1 MLIHGPP
8 KVSDLGSRLLGGL
21 QQATGLLPANFY
33 TDMPESGKSAGD
45 PSQGEVAVVL
55 LLSHLQL
62 FATPWTAVLQAPLPM
77 EFSRQGYWSGLQFPS
92 PGDLPDPE
100 TEPRSLALQADS
112 LPSEPPGKCPVC
124 FMS

>member
-62 FATPWTAVLQAPLPM
+62 FATPWSAA
-77 EFSRQGYWSGLQFPS
+77 
-92 PGDLPDPE
+92 
-100 TEPRSLALQADS
+100 
-112 LPSEPPGKCPVC
+112 
-124 FMS
+124 